1 MVPYQVLSLLLVC
14 QQCCGSGSG
23 LIQNYLQD
31 PDPELINSDPDP
43 GSMTK
48 II

>member
-1 MVPYQVLSLLLVC
+1 MLHMPFKIVQFLHAGSVDPNLL
-14 QQCCGSGSG
+14 
-23 LIQNYLQD
+23 IPD

-48 II
+48 MI